1 MTEKTGRALP
11 ETLDMVKEVVSMLS
25 KIIVT
30 QLGKIL
36 NMNLRTNL
44 SSRLYGEKIRSEM
57 RAQTLVSRISRIYS
71 LLAGISM
78 ANLLR

>member
-1 MTEKTGRALP
+1 VTEKTGRALP

-25 KIIVT
+25 KMMVT

-44 SSRLYGEKIRSEM
+44 SSRLCGEKIRSEM
-57 RAQTLVSRISRIYS
+57 RAQTLVSRISRI
-71 LLAGISM
+71 
-78 ANLLR
+78 